1 MRRRHF
7 APALRVG
14 TTGAFAALALAA
26 HLLAGERLTDEQPAG
41 GPQPHEAP
49 DWSAVRDV
57 LERRC
62 LECHGGEARQSGFAL
77 ADATTFAE
85 GGGRGAVIDDRELA
99 ASRLLEVIEY
109 ADPELAMPPSGA
121 LPASERD
128 LLRAWVLAGAPWP
141 TDASGRLADP
151 GLFAAEPGIDFE
163 AGADWWAYRPLA
175 APKFPVPTDPDWR
188 TSDIDGFVAAEL
200 EARGVEPAP
209 LAAPTTLL
217 RRATFDL
224 TGLPPTPDERRAFE
238 DDVDRRGADAA
249 FAALVDRLLDS
260 RAHAEHWA
268 RRWLDLVRYAETNG
282 YERDSQKPNMWRYRD
297 WVVRAIEND
306 LPYDRFVVAQLAGEE
321 EARLPRD
328 GAVPHE
334 LSDAALAT
342 GYYRLVTWDDEP
354 SDRLQARWDEVAD
367 VVDTTGQVFLGTTM
381 GCCRCHDHKADPIAQ
396 SDYYAFTAFFNNVEG
411 FRYDGERLVADPP
424 GPGVL
429 TTEERDARLA
439 EVTELLEAEAEASGA
454 LEVTWEE
461 PVTLV
466 PDARTA
472 AHRWRYRQLDA
483 IDADPDGW
491 QVPGYDDGAW
501 PEGPA
506 GFGDPSTPG
515 SIVGTRWFTPRIL
528 ARTTFALDQVPRSL
542 VLSIHQDDD
551 AVVYLNGVPVA
562 RFEGYVT
569 QYVELEL
576 GPEALAALVVG
587 RNVLAVSCLQDFGGR
602 YLDVGLRS
610 GTLAEADSTARIARN
625 LAERSGD
632 PAFARTRE
640 LWEQRESL
648 LAAAVAAPYPAQVVR
663 EHGGTAPVQHVFGR
677 GSAHAPG
684 DEVAP
689 HLPTVLGFAATSI
702 EPPLP
707 SPDPSAPSTG
717 RRLALANWLVTK
729 GAFLTA
735 RVEANRLWQA
745 LFGRGLCRTAGDFGR
760 LGDLPTHPELLD
772 HLAQR
777 LIDSGWDREAVV
789 REILSSRTYRLAS
802 VGPEDSLAADP
813 RNDLFW
819 RHDPR
824 RVTAEEFR
832 DAVLAV
838 SGRLVDEAFGPWV
851 YPPMDPA
858 VLATASRPDEAWGE
872 SLPDQAD
879 RRSLYVHTK
888 RSLRLPLLE
897 AFDQPSPDLPCP
909 ERFPT
914 SVPTQAL
921 MTLNGSFAREAATD
935 FARALLDATDD
946 ERAQVA
952 QGLERAFARAPHPG
966 EVERQLAFLDRLTER
981 GFGRA
986 EALAIWCLGLFN
998 LNEFSTVD

>member
-7 APALRVG
+7 APAPSVG
-14 TTGAFAALALAA
+14 TTGAFAALTLGG
-26 HLLAGERLTDEQPAG
+26 HLLAVAALAVAPLAEAPHA
-41 GPQPHEAP
+41 HEAP

-77 ADATTFAE
+77 ADASTFSA
-85 GGGRGAVIDDRELA
+85 GGGRGPVVDMQDLA
-99 ASRLLEVIEY
+99 ASRLLEVIDY
-109 ADPELAMPPSGA
+109 ANPELAMPPSGA
-121 LPASERD
+121 LPESERD
-128 LLRAWVLAGAPWP
+128 LVRAWVLHGAPWP
-141 TDASGRLADP
+141 TDETGRLADP
-151 GLFAAEPGIDFE
+151 ALFAAEPGIDFE

-175 APKFPVPTDPDWR
+175 APAIPAPVNPDWR
-188 TSDIDGFVAAEL
+188 ASDIDALVMAKLQERAI
-200 EARGVEPAP
+200 EPAP
-209 LAAPTTLL
+209 LAAPETLL

-224 TGLPPTPDERRAFE
+224 TGLPPTPAERRAFA
-238 DDVDRRGADAA
+238 DDVGTRGFDAA
-249 FAALVDRLLDS
+249 WEALVDRLLDS

-297 WVVRAIEND
+297 WVVRAMKDD
-306 LPYDRFVVAQLAGEE
+306 LPYDRFVVAQLAGDE
-321 EARLPRD
+321 EAKLPRD

-367 VVDTTGQVFLGTTM
+367 IVDTTGQVFLGTTM
-381 GCCRCHDHKADPIAQ
+381 GCCRCHDHKADPIAH

-429 TTEERDARLA
+429 TVEERDARLA
-439 EVTELLEAEAEASGA
+439 EVTGLLKAEARASGA
-454 LEVTWEE
+454 LEVAWEE

-466 PDARTA
+466 PDARTT
-472 AHRWRYRQLDA
+472 AHRWKYLELDA
-483 IDADPDGW
+483 IDGAPDGW
-491 QVPGYDDGAW
+491 QAPGFDDGAW
-501 PEGPA
+501 PQGAA

-515 SIVGTRWFTPRIL
+515 SIVGTHWFTPRIV
-528 ARTTFALDQVPRSL
+528 ARTTFALDRVPRSL

-663 EHGGTAPVQHVFGR
+663 ERGGEAPVQHVFGR

-689 HLPTVLGFAATSI
+689 HLPTVLGFAADSI
-702 EPPLP
+702 DPPLP
-707 SPDPSAPSTG
+707 APDPSAPSTG

-777 LIDSGWDREAVV
+777 LIDSDWDRETVV
-789 REILSSRTYRLAS
+789 REILRCRTYRLAS
-802 VGPEDSLAADP
+802 VGPEASLAADP

-851 YPPMDPA
+851 YPPLDPA
-858 VLATASRPDEAWGE
+858 VLATASRPDEAWGD
-872 SLPDQAD
+872 STADQAD

-888 RSLRLPLLE
+888 RSLRFPLLE

-921 MTLNGSFAREAATD
+921 MTLNGTFAREAATD
-935 FARALLDATDD
+935 FARALVAAADD
-946 ERAQVA
+946 RTGQVA
-952 QGLERAFARAPHPG
+952 LGLERAFARAPHPG
-966 EVERQLAFLDRLTER
+966 EVERQLAFLDRLSER
-981 GFGRA
+981 GFEPA
-986 EALAIWCLGLFN
+986 QALAIWCLGLFN